1 MKISSF
7 GKEILSM
14 NLKTFLVSFLILMNL
29 LGFTAMYLD
38 KQKARKRAFRIPE
51 ATLFKIALM
60 GGSLGSILG
69 MYTFR
74 HKTRH
79 ASFIYGMP
87 AIFLLQL
94 LLLFFLY
101 TVTITPPSAA

>member
-51 ATLFKIALM
+51 AT
-60 GGSLGSILG
+60 
-69 MYTFR
+69 
-74 HKTRH
+74 
-79 ASFIYGMP
+79 
-87 AIFLLQL
+87 
-94 LLLFFLY
+94 
-101 TVTITPPSAA
+101 

>member
-1 MKISSF
+1 
-7 GKEILSM
+7 M

-79 ASFIYGMP
+79 ASFVYGMP

-94 LLLFFLY
+94 LLL
-101 TVTITPPSAA
+101 PSVRALGLPGLPEGLPWRVAAPRW